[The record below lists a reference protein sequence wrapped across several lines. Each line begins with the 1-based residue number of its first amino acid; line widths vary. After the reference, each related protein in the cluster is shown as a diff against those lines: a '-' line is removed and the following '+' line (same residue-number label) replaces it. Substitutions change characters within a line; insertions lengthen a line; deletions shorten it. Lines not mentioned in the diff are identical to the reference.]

1 MRLLLVEDD
10 IMLGSS
16 LKKGLEFNGYS
27 VEWVK
32 NGEDAI
38 QAAQIGQFDMGIFDA
53 NLPGISGKEAIRDIR
68 QHEKHDRK
76 MLIIMLTVNDSIDRK
91 IAGLDA
97 GADDYMTKPFD
108 LNELLARLRAMR
120 RRMEGHTDNIIRA
133 RDIELNLQTNN
144 VTILKTA
151 ETYLPSGNE
160 LKLLQL
166 LMQRPG
172 KMYGKEKIEEEIYG
186 WNGEV
191 GSNTVEVLIYN
202 LRKKLGKEVIISMR
216 GVGYMVAA

>member
-38 QAAQIGQFDMGIFDA
+38 QAAKIGQFDMGIFDV
-53 NLPGISGKEAIRDIR
+53 NLPGISGKDAIKDIR
-68 QHEKHDRK
+68 RQEKKDPR